1 MFSFFYWPLHTV
13 IEPVHTHRRTRFDLF
28 LVSIPPV
35 NDAFGVAGYWL
46 NGRGRVDYGSQRGG
60 RRRADQK
67 KIKDGKKEKRRIYI
81 LM

>member
-28 LVSIPPV
+28 LVSTPPV
-35 NDAFGVAGYWL
+35 NDAFGVAGYWPY
-46 NGRGRVDYGSQRGG
+46 GRGRLDYSSQRGG
-60 RRRADQK
+60 RRRVNQN
-67 KIKDGKKEKRRIYI
+67 KIKDEKEKRRIYI